1 MSGCSIR
8 DAVQIYTNMPRDPRR
23 AAGID
28 CSREGLSGAKVIT
41 FLYTAKRFREKVNLF
56 LIFKQ
61 RYMGLIIDDTLISN
75 QEQNLRAAMS
85 TDPKMRKVIQQHIR
99 EALFAARREVMNS
112 INFEN
117 GDPRHSAKAIR
128 TSVYEKV
135 LGGNINILTGKTAHG
150 GGNSYEPPRK
160 SVSGRGGN
168 RRKRSERTKQIMS
181 YSPLDRG
188 FILRFVNS
196 GTKTRVIGF
205 RNTVKANRGRYE
217 RAVTRIHSG
226 DKFRT
231 GNRGSIAARNWFM
244 QSAESSLGNAAQNI
258 ADMIAIEAAAIIN
271 GDT

>member
-1 MSGCSIR
+1 MGLSTVVWVLNP

-41 FLYTAKRFREKVNLF
+41 FLYTAKRFLEKVNLF
-56 LIFKQ
+56 LIFMQ

-112 INFEN
+112 INF
-117 GDPRHSAKAIR
+117 D
-128 TSVYEKV
+128 
-135 LGGNINILTGKTAHG
+135 
-150 GGNSYEPPRK
+150 
-160 SVSGRGGN
+160 
-168 RRKRSERTKQIMS
+168 SERTKQIMS